1 MTAVRA
7 LPTSPPAILLD
18 AGNTVVFLDH
28 QALAE
33 IVTARGHEVDAAT
46 LAARQREATERY
58 AARLKEGAGH
68 EDGWRILMKSL
79 IALAGVSEEDLEAS
93 VDAIRAEHDR
103 FNLWR
108 RVPDDVREALQR
120 FRASGRPVAIVSNS
134 EGQLDRLFAR
144 TELTDMFD
152 LVVDSAI
159 EGVRKPDPELF
170 RRALS
175 RLGLPPDNCIYAGDI
190 PDVDVVGARAAGL
203 SPVLIDALDQ
213 HRDYTDAPRFRS
225 IAELADA
232 LGM

>member
-1 MTAVRA
+1 MSS
-7 LPTSPPAILLD
+7 LPSSPPAILLD

-28 QALAE
+28 QALADVLVE
-33 IVTARGHEVDAAT
+33 RGHAVEAST
-46 LAARQREATERY
+46 LAARQREATDRY
-58 AARLKEGAGH
+58 AARLEAGAGH

-79 IALAGVSEEDLEAS
+79 IALGGVPESDLEAS
-93 VDAIRAEHDR
+93 VDAVRTEHDR
-103 FNLWR
+103 YNLWR
-108 RVPDDVREALQR
+108 RVPGEVRDALKR

-175 RLGLPPDNCIYAGDI
+175 RLGLPPDDCIYAGDI
-190 PDVDVVGARAAGL
+190 PAVDVVGARAAGL

-225 IAELADA
+225 IADLADA
-232 LGM
+232 LGL